1 MTQPYDD
8 HNNNL
13 GSNSSENPIK
23 YPGPNDSIIPDP
35 YLNQPT
41 SHYELNGQMVG
52 PRSERAK
59 QLRKQFVLMA
69 IGAVIIAVIIAFV
82 TGSMWLIPV
91 MIVIEGI
98 WLSVMLKQTSPK
110 K

>member
-1 MTQPYDD
+1 
-8 HNNNL
+8 
-13 GSNSSENPIK
+13 
-23 YPGPNDSIIPDP
+23 
-35 YLNQPT
+35 
-41 SHYELNGQMVG
+41 
-52 PRSERAK
+52 
-59 QLRKQFVLMA
+59 MA